1 MSRLFENTVCV
12 TVTFHRPGAVR
23 AFRAGEVEVV
33 KSGDREDFQKADQ
46 SQVGANRKIF
56 QNGYYKQAGDVAKRF
71 YDWLDKRALDVPL
84 GNSVR
89 VIPRDTLPEAKEE
102 FERAKREYEDCA
114 DSFCEPAEYLK
125 TKMAARDRL
134 RELFDEKVYP
144 TRDTLRGRF
153 SVDWWE
159 LEFGADSA
167 AALNEAEQDVIQAL
181 RETFAGLVSHLAA
194 KLSPLEDGKRRRL
207 HPSAVA
213 NLKEFLDLFDQR
225 NILGDDELAGMV
237 GKARNLVSG
246 ERVYDSLKD
255 NDTLREFVG
264 EQLGEIRANLDTL
277 ITDGP
282 RRVVTFGEEDA

>member
-33 KSGDREDFQKADQ
+33 KTGDRGDSQKADQ
-46 SQVGANRKIF
+46 SQVGASRKIF
-56 QNGYYKQAGDVAKRF
+56 QNGYYKKAGDVAKSF
-71 YDWLDKRALDVPL
+71 YDWLDRRALDVPL

-89 VIPRDTLPEAKEE
+89 VIPRSMLAEAKDQ
-102 FERAKREYEDCA
+102 FEKARRKYLDCA

-125 TKMAARDRL
+125 TKLAARTRL
-134 RELFDEKVYP
+134 RELWDEKVYP
-144 TRDTLRGRF
+144 SRDKLRGRF
-153 SVDWWE
+153 WVDWWE
-159 LEFGADSA
+159 LEFGPDSA
-167 AALNEAEQDVIQAL
+167 SALNEAEQDVIQAL

-194 KLSPLEDGKRRRL
+194 KLAPVEDGKRRRL

-225 NILGDDELAGMV
+225 NILDDTALKGLV
-237 GKARNLVSG
+237 DRARNLVSG

-264 EQLGEIRANLDTL
+264 EQLGEIRASLDTL

-282 RRVVTFGEEDA
+282 RRVVRFGEEN